1 MGAKTDAS
9 TTKYEIKAS
18 FEIDGVVEKP
28 DIIGGIYGQTDGLLS
43 ENLDIRE
50 LQKTGRI
57 GRINVELSSKKGKTT
72 GRIIIP
78 SSLSRMETAILAA
91 TLETVDRVGPC
102 SCSVKLEEIV
112 DVRVSKRQTIVDRAS
127 EIIREWDQNVSPF
140 SSSISME
147 VKKPSK
153 SSQVVSL
160 GDEGFS
166 AGPGFKKQK
175 KTILVEGRADVINL
189 LKFGVDNTVAVNGT
203 SIPSQLI
210 DLIAKKTVT
219 AFLDGDRGGDLI
231 LKELLQ
237 VSHVEFVA
245 RAPKGKEVE
254 DLNEAETKKSL
265 KEAVPLEKA
274 IFLTGRDADIT
285 VKEFLDKSKPQKKR
299 LKKFS
304 LYKREPEVKK
314 PKTTTKKV
322 TPAKTA
328 KTETVRKD
336 TKVVKD
342 IEQKVTQKPYTTRP
356 ATTTRRP
363 SQASTR
369 TRYDSR
375 SGTRP
380 SSRPSYRSGSRPST
394 KTYDRD
400 RPTTSQRPPR
410 REIRK
415 VELPEYLTNAVK
427 EVKTK
432 LEAIVFDEKQKEIL
446 RSSAAKIFES
456 LEKIEK
462 GSTLVID
469 GIITQRLLER
479 SSGKGIKTVIGA
491 RKGEISKKPTSLKII
506 EFKQI

>member
-72 GRIIIP
+72 GQIIIP

-112 DVRVSKRQTIVDRAS
+112 DVRISKRQTIVDRAS
-127 EIIREWDQNVSPF
+127 EIIRQWDQNVSPF

-160 GDEGFS
+160 GDEGYS
-166 AGPGFKKQK
+166 AGPGFERQK

-203 SIPSQLI
+203 SIPPKLI
-210 DLIAKKTVT
+210 DLIAKKTIT

-254 DLNEAETKKSL
+254 DLNEEETKQSL

-304 LYKREPEVKK
+304 LSRKETEVKK
-314 PKTTTKKV
+314 PKTITKKV
-322 TPAKTA
+322 TPAKAA

-342 IEQKVTQKPYTTRP
+342 IEQKVTRKPSTTRQ
-356 ATTTRRP
+356 TITTRRP
-363 SQASTR
+363 SHASTR

-375 SGTRP
+375 PSSRPGSRP
-380 SSRPSYRSGSRPST
+380 SSRPGSRPST
-394 KTYDRD
+394 RTYDRS
-400 RPTTSQRPPR
+400 TTSQRPPR

-427 EVKTK
+427 EVNTK

-446 RSSAAKIFES
+446 RSSAAEIFES

-479 SSGKGIKTVIGA
+479 SNGKGIKTVIGS
-491 RKGEISKKPTSLKII
+491 RKGEISKKPTSLKVI